1 MHAIQQQYW
10 AVRDYLSPV
19 LKESKF
25 KEHGRITPEEFV
37 AAGDF
42 LAYKFG
48 VWTWEKGDASKA
60 RDYLPADKQYLLT
73 RGVACLRRATSLAY
87 TDADEDAE
95 RLLSFGDLSSTGNE
109 ADEWVETHAG
119 RVANHD
125 SAANPGE
132 IDEIPDVDDPAGTVS
147 GAMGN
152 LSLSGANGGIG
163 EIPDMDDIP
172 DMEEEGLEAGDDEAT
187 ATATKTT
194 ASSSNVID
202 GSEVEVAKGN
212 LLQVRT
218 YDVMITYDKYYQT
231 PRIWLIGYD
240 ENRTPLTPSQIFQ
253 DISADHAFKTVTIEA
268 FPHSASLQAA
278 SVHPCKHA
286 SVMKKV
292 IERMNATVIEEQQ
305 AQRKASASGVAS
317 PKEKQKKWLFRRT
330 SGNGKEDKTQAP
342 TSPGAED
349 DIEGMRV
356 DFYLVVFLK
365 FIASIV
371 PTIEVDS
378 TTAF

>member
-1 MHAIQQQYW
+1 MHTIQQQYW
-10 AVRDYLSPV
+10 AVREYLSPV

-42 LAYKFG
+42 LTYKFP
-48 VWTWEKGDASKA
+48 VWSWEKGDPSKA

-73 RGVACLRRATSLAY
+73 RGVPCLRRATALAY

-95 RLLSFGDLSSTGNE
+95 RLLSFGDLSATGNE

-119 RVANHD
+119 RPPAQD
-125 SAANPGE
+125 SAAHAGE
-132 IDEIPDVDDPAGTVS
+132 IDDIPDVDDGEGDVS
-147 GAMGN
+147 GALGG
-152 LSLSGANGGIG
+152 LSLGDKSAA
-163 EIPDMDDIP
+163 EIPDMDEIP
-172 DMEEEGLEAGDDEAT
+172 DMEEDDLEAGDDEAT
-187 ATATKTT
+187 AAPKTAAAAPASGAKTVS
-194 ASSSNVID
+194 AAD
-202 GSEVEVAKGN
+202 EVEVAKGN

-240 ENRTPLTPSQIFQ
+240 ENGTPLTPSQIFQ
-253 DISADHAFKTVTIEA
+253 DVSADHAFKTVTIEA
-268 FPHSASLQAA
+268 FPHSATLQAA

-292 IERMNATVIEEQQ
+292 IERMNQGVIEEQQ
-305 AQRKASASGVAS
+305 AARKASGSSSPVAS
-317 PKEKQKKWLFRRT
+317 KDSKQKKWLFRRA
-330 SGNGKEDKTQAP
+330 SGSGKDDKAAAT
-342 TSPGAED
+342 GEEEV
-349 DIEGMRV
+349 EGMRV

>member
-10 AVRDYLSPV
+10 SVREYLSPV

-42 LAYKFG
+42 LTYKFG
-48 VWTWEKGDASKA
+48 VWSWEKGDPSKGK
-60 RDYLPADKQYLLT
+60 DYLPADKQYLLT
-73 RGVACLRRATSLAY
+73 RGVPCLRRATSLAY

-95 RLLSFGDLSSTGNE
+95 RLLSFGGDATGV
-109 ADEWVETHAG
+109 DEWVETHAG
-119 RVANHD
+119 RKANLD
-125 SAANPGE
+125 SANPGH
-132 IDEIPDVDDPAGTVS
+132 IDDIPDLDAAPEDSIAQGVS
-147 GAMGN
+147 A
-152 LSLSGANGGIG
+152 LSLGGGGAA
-163 EIPDMDDIP
+163 ETPDLDDIP
-172 DMEEEGLEAGDDEAT
+172 DMEEDGLEEEEDEAT
-187 ATATKTT
+187 AAPKVTPG
-194 ASSSNVID
+194 VID
-202 GSEVEVAKGN
+202 ASQIEVANGN

-253 DISADHAFKTVTIEA
+253 DISADHALKTVTIEA

-292 IERMNATVIEEQQ
+292 IERMNNSVVEEQL
-305 AQRKASASGVAS
+305 AQRKS
-317 PKEKQKKWLFRRT
+317 PTSKDGSKKKWFGRKA
-330 SGNGKEDKTQAP
+330 SNSGKEDKTP
-342 TSPGAED
+342 D
-349 DIEGMRV
+349 DEEVEGMRV

-378 TTAF
+378 TASF